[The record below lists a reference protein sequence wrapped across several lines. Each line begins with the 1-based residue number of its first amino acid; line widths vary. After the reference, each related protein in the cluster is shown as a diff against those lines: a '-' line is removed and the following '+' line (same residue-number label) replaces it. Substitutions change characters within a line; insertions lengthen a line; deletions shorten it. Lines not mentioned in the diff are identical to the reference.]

1 MSEQGARIYDVG
13 YRAYDG
19 PRSAP
24 VWALVTIWRHTVQ
37 RVLGL
42 HRSFRHKVLPGI
54 ALVIAFVPAL
64 IFVGIAAF
72 LTVDPI
78 REQILPSY
86 GEYTSFITMA
96 LALFASLVAPEALCT
111 DRRTGMLDLYLA
123 GPLDVKRYL
132 AAKWAAVAG
141 VMLVM
146 TAGPQLFILAA
157 YAVENAGPS
166 IVGTPLLLL
175 RILVAGIGV
184 ALFYTAVAMAVSS
197 LTTRRAVAAV
207 ATVLVLLVPT
217 IAVGVAV
224 DSSGAPDE
232 LALATPGVA
241 TEFAWRVFGDPRKAS
256 DGASSDQPRLD
267 ATRRRGAP
275 RLGRARGGRLLGE
288 LPPPGPAAMTSAQS
302 GHALIEVRG
311 VSKWFGSVVAVSDV
325 SFDIGPGVTALL
337 GPNGAGKSTML
348 RMLCGLA
355 RPSKGTVR
363 ILGSDP
369 RTSVRVTRQVGL
381 VPQQE
386 TVFEPLTAL
395 GFVRL
400 SASLYGLPDPDGA
413 ARAALETVE
422 LDPADE
428 RRLPTYSKGMR
439 QRVKLAQAIVHDP
452 RLIVLDE
459 PLTGLDPRQ
468 RAHMIELFQR
478 LGGEGRC
485 VIVASHVLDEVERFG
500 SDVLVMAKGRLA
512 AAGDFHEIRALMD
525 DRPRRVVV
533 RTSAPRLLAADL
545 LQAGVVVGVRI
556 EGDDA
561 LLLDTE
567 DARGLGRAIAPL
579 ARARGASVLEV
590 RAVDEDL
597 EDVFRY
603 LVER

>member
-1 MSEQGARIYDVG
+1 M
-13 YRAYDG
+13 
-19 PRSAP
+19 
-24 VWALVTIWRHTVQ
+24 
-37 RVLGL
+37 
-42 HRSFRHKVLPGI
+42 
-54 ALVIAFVPAL
+54 
-64 IFVGIAAF
+64 
-72 LTVDPI
+72 
-78 REQILPSY
+78 
-86 GEYTSFITMA
+86 
-96 LALFASLVAPEALCT
+96 
-111 DRRTGMLDLYLA
+111 
-123 GPLDVKRYL
+123 
-132 AAKWAAVAG
+132 
-141 VMLVM
+141 
-146 TAGPQLFILAA
+146 
-157 YAVENAGPS
+157 
-166 IVGTPLLLL
+166 
-175 RILVAGIGV
+175 

-207 ATVLVLLVPT
+207 AIVLRPDRPSIV
-217 IAVGVAV
+217 VGVAV

-232 LALATPGVA
+232 LALLAPPESA
-241 TEFAWRVFGDPRKAS
+241 PEFAWRVFGDTRTESSQDPPIARVSTGLVVAGLVGWIVL
-256 DGASSDQPRLD
+256 GAAVCLRQ
-267 ATRRRGAP
+267 
-275 RLGRARGGRLLGE
+275 
-288 LPPPGPAAMTSAQS
+288 LPPTVEASMSESTAGE
-302 GHALIEVRG
+302 ALIEVRG
-311 VSKWFGSVVAVSDV
+311 VSKWFGNVVAVSDV
-325 SFDIGPGVTALL
+325 SFDIGPGITALL

-363 ILGSDP
+363 LLGSDP
-369 RTSVRVTRQVGL
+369 RSNIAVTRQLGL

-386 TVFEPLTAL
+386 GVFEPLTAL
-395 GFVRL
+395 AFVRL
-400 SASLYGLPDPDGA
+400 SADLHGLPDADGA
-413 ARAALETVE
+413 ARAALATVE
-422 LDPADE
+422 LDADDQ

-468 RAHMIELFQR
+468 RAHMIELFHR
-478 LGGEGRC
+478 LGGDGRC
-485 VIVASHVLDEVERFG
+485 VVVTSHVLDEVERFG

-512 AAGDFHEIRALMD
+512 AAGDFREIRTLMD

-533 RTSAPRLLAADL
+533 RTSEPRLLAADL
-545 LQAGVVVGVRI
+545 LHAGVVVGVRV